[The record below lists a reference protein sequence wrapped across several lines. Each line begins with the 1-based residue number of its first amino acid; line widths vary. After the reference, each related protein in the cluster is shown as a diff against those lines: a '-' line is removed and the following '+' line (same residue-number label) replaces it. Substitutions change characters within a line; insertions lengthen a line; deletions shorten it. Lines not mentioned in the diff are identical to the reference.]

1 MTSQGMTP
9 EIAEVARDVLAL
21 IRAALNEEHAETA
34 VILRP
39 LSLDETRQRLTSMA
53 LLTAN
58 LMETVYGDNAD
69 EHMRRFARQY
79 LISGP

>member
-1 MTSQGMTP
+1 
-9 EIAEVARDVLAL
+9 
-21 IRAALNEEHAETA
+21 
-34 VILRP
+34 
-39 LSLDETRQRLTSMA
+39 MA